1 MHVVQLKVRRPCN
14 ILFPI
19 FATHTQNEKM
29 QPILA
34 TDWSLFI
41 GRFHP
46 LVVHLPIGLLLL
58 AAVLEWAPKD
68 RFATAARL
76 GWITGGIS
84 AALAV
89 GCGWLLAGEGGYG
102 AGLGWHRW
110 LGVLT
115 MVMGLG
121 GVYFI
126 RRFPDLRRWYG
137 LATLLLVT
145 VTGHLGGKLTHGER
159 YLWEHAP
166 AFVQKIA
173 GVDPNRDTGPDLS
186 LADPD
191 SVGLYA
197 TFIRPVLDQKCVQCH
212 NADKTNGGLRFDS
225 LHYIREGGDGGPLFV
240 AGNAL
245 ESEWLRRVTL
255 PRSHAKAMPPKGDPL
270 TYTEIRLLAWW
281 IDQGADPDTCI
292 GALVVPEDIKALL
305 QRDYQFET
313 RKRPYVER
321 LQLAPVDPAALE
333 QLKAAGWAVQP
344 VARNSGALKLGI
356 SPGKL
361 LSEGAFGLLE
371 PVAKNIVWV
380 DLEGAEI
387 SNEQLSILGK
397 MPNLVQLRLQKSTVT
412 DEGIRQLVGLKRLES
427 LNVYETRITDAA
439 LPYLEGL
446 LTLQRLYLWQ
456 TQTTEAG
463 VAALRAKRPGLD
475 VDMGT
480 QLVVEA
486 AEKNE

>member
-1 MHVVQLKVRRPCN
+1 MQL
-14 ILFPI
+14 
-19 FATHTQNEKM
+19 
-29 QPILA
+29 ILA
-34 TDWSLFI
+34 TDWNLFI

-58 AAVLEWAPKD
+58 AAVLEWAPKE

-76 GWITGGIS
+76 SWITGGAS

-89 GCGWLLAGEGGYG
+89 ICGWLLADDGGYG

-126 RRFPDLRRWYG
+126 GRFPDWGRWYG

-145 VTGHLGGKLTHGER
+145 VTGHLGGKLTHGEL

-173 GVDPNRDTGPDLS
+173 GVDPDRNTATDLS

-197 TFIRPVLDQKCVQCH
+197 TFIRPALDQKCVSCH
-212 NADKTNGGLRFDS
+212 NAGKTNGGLRLDS
-225 LHYIREGGDGGPLFV
+225 LHYIQEGGDGGPLFA

-270 TYTEIRLLAWW
+270 SYTEIRLLAWW
-281 IDQGADPDTCI
+281 IDQGADPDTCV
-292 GALVVPEDIKALL
+292 GEMEVPEDIKTLL
-305 QRDYQFET
+305 QRDFKFET

-321 LQLAPVDPAALE
+321 LKLTPADNAVLE
-333 QLKAAGWAVQP
+333 QLKTAGWAVQP
-344 VARNSGALKLGI
+344 VAQNSGAIKLGI
-356 SPGKL
+356 TPGKSL
-361 LSEGAFGLLE
+361 AENAFALLE
-371 PVAKNIVWV
+371 PAAKNIVWI
-380 DLEGAEI
+380 DLEGAELH
-387 SNEQLSILGK
+387 NDHLSTLGK
-397 MPNLVQLRLQKSTVT
+397 LPNLVQLRLQKTNVT
-412 DEGIRQLVGLKRLES
+412 DEGIRQLAGLKRLES
-427 LNVYETRITDAA
+427 LNLYATKITDAA
-439 LPYLEGL
+439 LPHLEGL
-446 LTLQRLYLWQ
+446 PALQRLYLWQ
-456 TQTTEAG
+456 TETTEAG

-475 VDMGT
+475 VDTGG

-486 AEKNE
+486 EGNTD